1 MGVYTVIYAA
11 VVARASPIISIS
23 VVLNNENK
31 IHHLFSA
38 NVCPEFE
45 NPDNLK
51 HNKGKTY
58 G

>member
-51 HNKGKTY
+51 HNKGKT
-58 G
+58 